1 MTKRPTINTLTN
13 TASPTYLTQLNQ
25 NFTNVKNQFDN
36 TLSLDGS
43 LPNAMNADLDL
54 NGNDLINGGTLS
66 ADDIVIGGTSI
77 GTQVSNAAASA
88 TSAATSASSASASA
102 TTATAYTPAYF
113 DNFAALKADTR
124 SWTVGQLLNTRAEG
138 FAYQVVTSGEHVTT
152 AGGTKLYIQLGD
164 TGYNVKAF
172 GAVGN
177 GTTDDYAAVQL
188 AASDASSISVAD
200 GDYLLSQQ
208 VTMAVPK
215 SFVGGGATS
224 KFRTT
229 VGFTGPIFSIAPA
242 SGTDPKGWTVSNFE
256 VTNYGSATNTFILD
270 IASAGEYISK
280 FTLSKIISNTQVSE
294 YFVKLLNGI
303 PNTDGLFTSVFSDNW
318 SLGGYYLDNVGD
330 SVILERNTTS
340 GAGVGYYVNQLG
352 TAANITIRDGN
363 CTSAGGA
370 LDMVKGANLTFENM
384 QVECPVAFT
393 GSNNAAVSIDRPS
406 GGSIYNTK
414 IINNN
419 INTQG
424 NPLYCIYV
432 ENAVNTVIDG
442 NELYCDVSTGAH
454 IYIDSGARDT
464 IIGNNKY
471 YNQATGAEVDPIIVN
486 NGVGNTGVWVDATLT
501 LAGWSNQNTAN
512 EHPTGYFKDRDG
524 NVMLRGRVAG
534 GAIAGGETLFTL
546 PSGYRPKTKG
556 YLIGTYGAAGAATS
570 VVLQIIP
577 AGAVQILTAASTGA
591 YLSGVVFSTK

>member
-1 MTKRPTINTLTN
+1 MT
-13 TASPTYLTQLNQ
+13 LTQLAPPYPI
-25 NFTNVKNQFDN
+25 FTDKSGIPLDN
-36 TLSLDGS
+36 GYLYFGTVNLNPETNPITVYYDTAFTQPAAQPLRTSNGYVMRNGS
-43 LPNAMNADLDL
+43 PAAIYVNSYFSVTVRDKKKAL
-54 NGNDLINGGTLS
+54 
-66 ADDIVIGGTSI
+66 VIYSPSGYGITPGTS
-77 GTQVSNAAASA
+77 VSSTDQMTYNEGSTGAVNRVL
-88 TSAATSASSASASA
+88 
-102 TTATAYTPAYF
+102 TTRLQDYV
-113 DNFAALKADTR
+113 
-124 SWTVGQLLNTRAEG
+124 S
-138 FAYQVVTSGEHVTT
+138 
-152 AGGTKLYIQLGD
+152 
-164 TGYNVKAF
+164 VKDF

-177 GTTDDYAAVQL
+177 GTTNDYAAVQL

-208 VTMAVPK
+208 VTMSVPK

-229 VGFTGPIFSIAPA
+229 AGFTGPIFSIAPA

-256 VTNYGSATNTFILD
+256 VTNYGSATNTFVLD

-370 LDMVKGANLTFENM
+370 LNMVKGANLIFEGM

-393 GSNNAAVSIDRPS
+393 GSNNAAVSVYRPS
-406 GGSIYNTK
+406 GGSIFNTK

-424 NPLYCIYV
+424 NPLYCIYLD
-432 ENAVNTVIDG
+432 NAVQTIIDG
-442 NELYCDVSTGAH
+442 NELYCDVTSGAH
-454 IYIDSGARDT
+454 IYLGVGARDT
-464 IIGNNKY
+464 VIGNNKY

-486 NGVGNTGVWVDATLT
+486 NGVGTTGVWVDATLT

>member
-1 MTKRPTINTLTN
+1 MT
-13 TASPTYLTQLNQ
+13 LTQLAPPYPI
-25 NFTNVKNQFDN
+25 FTDKSGSPLDN
-36 TLSLDGS
+36 GYLYFGTVNLNPETNPITVYYDTAFTQPAAQPLRTSNGYVMRNGS
-43 LPNAMNADLDL
+43 PAAIYVNSYFSVTVRDKKKAL
-54 NGNDLINGGTLS
+54 
-66 ADDIVIGGTSI
+66 VIYSPSGYGITPGTS
-77 GTQVSNAAASA
+77 VSSTDQMTYN
-88 TSAATSASSASASA
+88 
-102 TTATAYTPAYF
+102 
-113 DNFAALKADTR
+113 
-124 SWTVGQLLNTRAEG
+124 EG
-138 FAYQVVTSGEHVTT
+138 S
-152 AGGTKLYIQLGD
+152 
-164 TGYNVKAF
+164 TGAVNRVLTNRLQDYVSVKDF

-177 GTTDDYAAVQL
+177 GTTDDYAAVQN
-188 AASDASSISVAD
+188 AASDASSISVGD
-200 GDYLLSQQ
+200 GSYLLSQQ
-208 VTMAVPK
+208 VVMSVPK

-224 KFRTT
+224 TFNTSAS
-229 VGFTGPIFSIAPA
+229 FTGSIFRIAPPV
-242 SGTDPKGWTVSNFE
+242 GTDPKGWTVSDFE
-256 VTNYGSATNTFILD
+256 ITNNGSATNVFLLD

-280 FTLSKIISNTQVSE
+280 FTLSKVISNTQVSN
-294 YFVKLLNGI
+294 YFVELLNSI
-303 PNTDGLFTSVFSDNW
+303 PNADGLFTSYFSDNW
-318 SLGGYYLDNVGD
+318 SLGGYYLENAGD
-330 SVILERNTTS
+330 SIYLERNTTT

-370 LDMVKGANLTFENM
+370 LNMVKGANLTFENM

-393 GSNNAAVSIDRPS
+393 GVNNAAVSVYRAS
-406 GGSIYNTK
+406 GGSIFNTK

-424 NPLYCIYV
+424 NPLYCIYLD
-432 ENAVNTVIDG
+432 NAVQTIIDG
-442 NELYCDVSTGAH
+442 NELYCDVTSGAH
-454 IYIDSGARDT
+454 IYLGSGARDT
-464 IIGNNKY
+464 VIGNNKY

-486 NGVGNTGVWVDATLT
+486 NGVGTTGVWVDATLT

-534 GAIAGGETLFTL
+534 AAIVGGETLFTL